1 MSDEELEARIHDA
14 TCALQAAR
22 TKSLQRYWA
31 KRQAELIGQR
41 SPERI
46 AAMEAERGLR
56 AP

>member
-1 MSDEELEARIHDA
+1 MTDEELEARIQDA
-14 TCALQAAR
+14 TCALQAAK
-22 TKSLQRYWA
+22 TKSLQRWA
-31 KRQAELIGQR
+31 KRQAELVGQR